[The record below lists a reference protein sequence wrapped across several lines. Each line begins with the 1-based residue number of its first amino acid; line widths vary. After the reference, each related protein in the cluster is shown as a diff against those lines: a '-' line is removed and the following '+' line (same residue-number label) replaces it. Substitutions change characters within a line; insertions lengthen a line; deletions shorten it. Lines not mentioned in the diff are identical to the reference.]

1 MKFLHMQIRTLGD
14 LEFMAISSRQLET
27 RENRSDII
35 EELYANAAAS
45 VTAERKEDS
54 PFGLQWPK

>member
-1 MKFLHMQIRTLGD
+1 MKFIHMQIRTLGD

-35 EELYANAAAS
+35 EELYANAGAS

-54 PFGLQWPK
+54 PFGSQ

>member
-1 MKFLHMQIRTLGD
+1 MQIRTLGD